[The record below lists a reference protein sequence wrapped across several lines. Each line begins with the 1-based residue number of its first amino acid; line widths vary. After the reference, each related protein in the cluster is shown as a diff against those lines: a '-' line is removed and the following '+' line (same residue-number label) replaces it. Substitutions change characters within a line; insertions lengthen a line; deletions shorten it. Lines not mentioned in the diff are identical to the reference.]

1 MGHARVLRFVPALL
15 LAAACSGR
23 AADFDVLGGAS
34 ATAGLRSA
42 PAAFAQVAGTPP
54 DDGNSHWRPAASVGW
69 IGSRKVTGEDFDHD
83 VFLAAA
89 GARYGRR
96 EGLFFS
102 EQIAATS
109 ARTDALSSRFEFV
122 TSLGWQHGRFIAVL
136 RHISNANILGG
147 GRNLGETMVLVGVR
161 FGANDDGRG

>member
-1 MGHARVLRFVPALL
+1 
-15 LAAACSGR
+15 
-23 AADFDVLGGAS
+23 GAS
-34 ATAGLRSA
+34 ATAGLCSA

-54 DDGNSHWRPAASVGW
+54 EDGHAHWRPVASVGW
-69 IGSRKVTGEDFDHD
+69 IGSRQVAGENFDHD

-96 EGLFFS
+96 HGLFFS

-122 TSLGWQHGRFIAVL
+122 SSLGWQQGHFITIL
-136 RHISNANILGG
+136 RHVSNAGILGG

-161 FGANDDGRG
+161 FGAND